1 MAVTITNIMV
11 RIIYYQAFLLPIA
24 VVYSH
29 SRWSCPEPRSS
40 STSIKT
46 GPCGSESLATFSEAD
61 VIEVAP
67 GPHRVVFEESIH
79 HTGSPFR
86 ISLSSDGN
94 DENPCVLLDHIP
106 HNDCCKP
113 SYWDEDTYTQYT
125 ITINIPNIQ
134 CERCSL
140 HLSNPMTDKIG
151 SDGAPDGKGCTDP
164 GSCFSVYHSC
174 TRPLRIKGDA
184 NAVKRNEYTC
194 PDWRSLNEDWPTLW
208 VGDNGEDV
216 DASISGVYRRE
227 SSDWNE
233 KDFTLMTVPAQYRQN
248 VGGLCGKQEEEVAV
262 LVTEQM
268 SATTTTAITTTTTTT
283 TDTASSTQETTSS
296 SATEATA
303 SVPKPTT
310 TSVESEAG
318 TKQPTSLASV
328 GIPLSCS
335 FMSVTIFILLSALV

>member
-1 MAVTITNIMV
+1 MRRVN
-11 RIIYYQAFLLPIA
+11 YYQAFLLPIA

-29 SRWSCPEPRSS
+29 SRWSCPKPRST

-46 GPCGSESLATFSEAD
+46 GPCGSESLPSFIEVD
-61 VIEVAP
+61 VIEILP

-86 ISLSSDGN
+86 ISLSSDGS
-94 DENPCVLLDHIP
+94 DGNPCVLLDHIP

-113 SYWDEDTYTQYT
+113 SYLDEDTYTQYS

-151 SDGAPDGKGCTDP
+151 SDGAPSGKGCTDP

-174 TRPLRIKGDA
+174 SLPFRIKGDS
-184 NAVKRNEYTC
+184 NVKRNEYTC
-194 PDWRSLNEDWPTLW
+194 PDWRSLNQDWPTVW

-227 SSDWNE
+227 SSDWNQE
-233 KDFTLMTVPAQYRQN
+233 DFTLMTVPAQYRQN
-248 VGGLCGKQEEEVAV
+248 VGGLCGKPEEEVAV
-262 LVTEQM
+262 VVTEQM
-268 SATTTTAITTTTTTT
+268 PATTTTTATT
-283 TDTASSTQETTSS
+283 SSTQETTSS
-296 SATEATA
+296 TATEAAT

-310 TSVESEAG
+310 RPVESEAG
-318 TKQPTSLASV
+318 TKQPTSSASV
-328 GIPLSCS
+328 GIPMSCL
-335 FMSVTIFILLSALV
+335 FMSVTISLSWQVH

>member
-1 MAVTITNIMV
+1 MGRV
-11 RIIYYQAFLLPIA
+11 IYYQAFLLPIA

-29 SRWSCPEPRSS
+29 SRWSCPEPRST

-46 GPCGSESLATFSEAD
+46 GPCGSQSLAMFTEAD
-61 VIEVAP
+61 VVEILP

-86 ISLSSDGN
+86 ISLSSDGS
-94 DENPCVLLDHIP
+94 DDNPCVLLDHIP

-174 TRPLRIKGDA
+174 TLPFRIKGDS
-184 NAVKRNEYTC
+184 NAVQRNEYTC
-194 PDWRSLNEDWPTLW
+194 PDWRSLNQDWPTVW

-227 SSDWNE
+227 SSDWNQE
-233 KDFTLMTVPAQYRQN
+233 DFTLMTVSDQYRQN

-262 LVTEQM
+262 VVTEQM
-268 SATTTTAITTTTTTT
+268 PATTTTTTT
-283 TDTASSTQETTSS
+283 TTTTAATTSSTQETTSS
-296 SATEATA
+296 SATEAAT

-310 TSVESEAG
+310 SPVESEVG
-318 TKQPTSLASV
+318 TKQPTSSASV
-328 GIPLSCS
+328 GIPMSCL
-335 FMSVTIFILLSALV
+335 FMSVTIFILASALA